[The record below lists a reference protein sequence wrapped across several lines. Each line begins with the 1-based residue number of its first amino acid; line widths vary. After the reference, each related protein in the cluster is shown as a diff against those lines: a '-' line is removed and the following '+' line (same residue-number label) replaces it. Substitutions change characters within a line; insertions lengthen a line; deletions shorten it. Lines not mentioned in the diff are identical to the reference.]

1 MKEQRSGLIV
11 AFVVLSLVCLCMYNF
26 QGIYSFTLY
35 PDEFGY
41 WANAA
46 KILGYDFSE
55 VASIGSYYS
64 YGYSL
69 ILTPIMFLFKD
80 SIIAYRAAVIVNL
93 LFQIASFFVIRMILD
108 KFLNKSERSLKYL
121 LSGIAVLYP
130 SWVFYTQMTMSES
143 LLFFM
148 YVLTALFMIRFIDK
162 PSLTGA
168 VLLSVSALYMYAVHM
183 RTVGVLAAVFIS
195 VVIELFLSCKRN
207 NAAKRKEYI
216 LVLIMLILGFV
227 FCLCLKNYVAD
238 ALYGN
243 GQMSKV
249 DINDYSGQTGKL
261 IELLSPMG
269 IGRFLV
275 SMAGK
280 VLYLGCASFG
290 LAYIGVYALVKR
302 VQKGDRRAFY
312 LLLSPFL
319 EFMVMCVY
327 LLHSADLDATRFDLF
342 LHGRY
347 FDFAI
352 PLLGIIGF
360 YELLQ
365 NESVLKTLLISLGIV
380 LLTGIIAIIVTV
392 MNRTGMSDPHAAL
405 MIGMSYF
412 LDEEDFHPVAV
423 IVFSVLATLVIA
435 IVLFLLIKFYK
446 KSKNAYL
453 MFLVH
458 VLLIILSFHACSH
471 FIYSSQGYIYGDVLI
486 ANEIKKLRKEG
497 HDGDIVLLYEGG
509 FEYIDT
515 IQIRLRDE
523 HIHVKYLNDKNKI
536 TSDAELTVMRTSLES
551 MISDEELILVDFESP
566 FRGMLSEIYDESRE
580 AGHFVLY
587 YNVGRRR

>member
-1 MKEQRSGLIV
+1 MRGEVKEQRSGLIV

-41 WANAA
+41 WASAA
-46 KILGYDFSE
+46 KLLGYDFSE

-93 LFQIASFFVIRMILD
+93 FFQIVSFFVIRLILD
-108 KFLNKSERSLKYL
+108 KFLNESERFLQYL

-130 SWVFYTQMTMSES
+130 SWVFYTQMTMAES

-148 YVLTALFMIRFIDK
+148 YVLTALLMIRFIDK
-162 PSLTGA
+162 PTLSEA
-168 VLLSVSALYMYAVHM
+168 ILLSLSAMYMYAVHM
-183 RTVGVLAAVFIS
+183 RAVGVVAAVFIC
-195 VVIELFLSCKRN
+195 VAVELFLSYKRN
-207 NAAKRKEYI
+207 DTSKRKEYL
-216 LVLIMLILGFV
+216 LVLFMLILGFV

-238 ALYGN
+238 VLFSS
-243 GQMSKV
+243 GQTSKV
-249 DINDYSGQTGKL
+249 YINDYSGQSGKL
-261 IELLSPMG
+261 IELLSPVG
-269 IGRFLV
+269 IGRLLV

-280 VLYLGCASFG
+280 ILYLGCASFG
-290 LAYIGVYALVKR
+290 LAYIGVYVLVKR
-302 VQKGDRRAFY
+302 TQKGDRRAFY
-312 LLLSPFL
+312 LLLSTFL

-360 YELLQ
+360 CELLQ
-365 NESVLKTLLISLGIV
+365 NESVLKKILLSLGIV
-380 LLTGIIAIIVTV
+380 LLAGIIAIIVTV
-392 MNRTGMSDPHAAL
+392 MNRTGMSDPHGAL

-412 LDEEDFHPVAV
+412 LDEENFHPVAV
-423 IVFSVLATLVIA
+423 IVISALVTLVIA
-435 IVLFLLIKFYK
+435 IVLFILIKLYK

-453 MFLVH
+453 IILVH
-458 VLLIILSFHACSH
+458 VLLIILSYHACSH

-486 ANEIKKLRKEG
+486 ADEISTLRKKG
-497 HDGDIVLLYEGG
+497 NDGDIVLLYEGG

-515 IQIRLRDE
+515 LQMRLRDE
-523 HIHVKYLNDKNKI
+523 HIHVKYL
-536 TSDAELTVMRTSLES
+536 SDADRGYVRTSLKS

-566 FRGMLSEIYDESRE
+566 FREILSEMYEESWE

-587 YNVGRRR
+587 YNVGRKR